1 MKSKATVAL
10 VCSALILLA
19 LVFVVAQGAPAP
31 QDSAATTQ
39 PTATASAEDTLAK
52 WEEFSKPG
60 EEHLKLH
67 PFVGLW
73 RVKVKIW
80 PAPDAAPIESEGTSQ
95 SKWIMGS
102 RFINTRYTGVLNN
115 KAFTRIGYL
124 GYDNVKKKYVSVW
137 LGSNG
142 TGITTAEGTWD
153 DLDRTLTMGSEYTDP
168 LTGKTVRVKTQTR
181 ITSTTQ
187 YIHEVFSTG
196 PDGKS
201 FKSKEMIFSKLK

>member
-31 QDSAATTQ
+31 QDRAATTQ
-39 PTATASAEDTLAK
+39 PATPVAADALAK
-52 WEEFSKPG
+52 REELSKPG
-60 EEHLKLH
+60 AEHLRLH

-80 PAPDAAPIESEGTSQ
+80 LAPDSEPIESEAHSQ
-95 SKWIMGS
+95 GKWIMAS
-102 RFINTRYTGVLNN
+102 RFINTRYTGELNG
-115 KAFTRIGYL
+115 KVFTGIGYL
-124 GYDNVKKKYVSVW
+124 GYDNIKKKYVSVW

-153 DLDRTLTMGSEYTDP
+153 DLDRTLTMDSEYTDP
-168 LTGKTVRVKTQTR
+168 ATGKTVRVMTKTR
-181 ITSTTQ
+181 ITSRTQ
-187 YIHEVFSTG
+187 YVREVFITG
-196 PDGKS
+196 PDGKP
-201 FKSKEMIFSKLK
+201 FKSKELIFSKQK